1 MTNRFDGVEKQSIA
15 SLIAQ
20 TVGAGSS
27 PVLWMS
33 EREGLGIHPLTE
45 EEKTPEPATRD
56 KWGRPCIFQGQEA
69 LDIVNESM
77 EKLKEMLIAG
87 LAKSGAV
94 DVDDIE
100 MLVGIL
106 LDEEDDDDR

>member
-1 MTNRFDGVEKQSIA
+1 MSNRFDGVEKESIHN
-15 SLIAQ
+15 LIAQ

-56 KWGRPCIFQGQEA
+56 KWGRPCIFQDRLATE
-69 LDIVNESM
+69 IVNESM
-77 EKLKEMLIAG
+77 DKLREMLEDR
-87 LAKSGAV
+87 LVQSGAV
-94 DVDDIE
+94 DPNDVE
-100 MLVGIL
+100 MLVGII
-106 LDEEDDDDR
+106 LDLED

>member
-15 SLIAQ
+15 NLIAQ

-33 EREGLGIHPLTE
+33 EGNEVDGDGM
-45 EEKTPEPATRD
+45 PATRD
-56 KWGRPCIFQGQEA
+56 KWGRPCIFQDRLAIE
-69 LDIVNESM
+69 IVNESM

-106 LDEEDDDDR
+106 LDEED